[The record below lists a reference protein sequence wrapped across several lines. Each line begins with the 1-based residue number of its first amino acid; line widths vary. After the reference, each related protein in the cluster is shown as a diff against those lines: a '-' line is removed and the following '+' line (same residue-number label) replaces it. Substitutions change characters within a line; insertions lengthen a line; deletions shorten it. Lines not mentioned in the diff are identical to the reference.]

1 MGKVI
6 VYKFFIFDPT
16 QKRTTLSNVFIT
28 KSAGGCLDLLDTSA
42 LEIDDSELNSDGI
55 YVPSSDRYFL
65 PEEHEASTTQ
75 KIDATA
81 NHDLLSSE

>member
-28 KSAGGCLDLLDTSA
+28 KNAGGCLDLLDTSA

-65 PEEHEASTTQ
+65 SSEHEDPATQ
-75 KIDATA
+75 KTDVID
-81 NHDLLSSE
+81 NYCLLSTE

>member
-28 KSAGGCLDLLDTSA
+28 KNAGGCLDLLDTSA

-55 YVPSSDRYFL
+55 YIPSSDRYFL
-65 PEEHEASTTQ
+65 PSNHENSTT
-75 KIDATA
+75 KKTDETN
-81 NHDLLSSE
+81 NHWLLSAE

>member
-1 MGKVI
+1 MGKI
-6 VYKFFIFDPT
+6 TVYKFFIFDPT

-28 KSAGGCLDLLDTSA
+28 KNAGGCLDLLDTSA

-65 PEEHEASTTQ
+65 PSEYEDSMTQ
-75 KIDATA
+75 KIDETKITVY
-81 NHDLLSSE
+81 

>member
-1 MGKVI
+1 MGKVM
-6 VYKFFIFDPT
+6 VYKFFIFDPM

-42 LEIDDSELNSDGI
+42 REIDDSELNSDCI
-55 YVPSSDRYFL
+55 YVPSSDCYFL

-75 KIDATA
+75 KIDETD
-81 NHDLLSSE
+81 NHGLLSTE